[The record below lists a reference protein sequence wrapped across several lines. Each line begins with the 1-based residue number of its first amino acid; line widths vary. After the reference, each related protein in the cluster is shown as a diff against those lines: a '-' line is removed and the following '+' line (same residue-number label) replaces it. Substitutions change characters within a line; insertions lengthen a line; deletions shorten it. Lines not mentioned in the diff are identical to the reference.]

1 MRPMRL
7 LHTSDWHLGKT
18 LYGQRRYAEFSAFL
32 DWLHQTL
39 IAEAIDVL
47 VVAGDIFD
55 TTTPSNTA
63 QGLYYRFLN
72 QVRTTPCRHVVIVAG
87 NHDSPTLLEAPREL
101 LKHLN
106 VHVVGTAN
114 PEHELLELKDIQG
127 HTEMILCAVPYLRD
141 RELRSIT
148 AGESLKDKAE
158 KLQLGIARHYN
169 ALAEQAKALQAAL
182 SHPVPLVATGHLFA
196 SGGQTGDGVR
206 ELYVGSLAH
215 VPAQIFDPCF
225 DYVALGHLHLP
236 QQVSQQ
242 DHIRYSGA
250 PLAMGFGE
258 ARQNKRVRVVTFEA
272 IAQTTNATPSR
283 SIVQHGRDL
292 TVPRFQRLERL
303 TGDLEALQHGLA
315 DLKAADES
323 IWLEVEYTGSTLRP
337 QLRELLMEQ
346 IKDSLLQ
353 LLAVHNRVMV
363 QQALSQSN
371 PGETL
376 EQLDPQE
383 VFERLLSLQSTQQD
397 IDAEQQEQLKQSHR
411 EIVVRLQEMDIQA

>member
-1 MRPMRL
+1 MASLRL

-39 IAEAIDVL
+39 IAESIDVL
-47 VVAGDIFD
+47 VVAGDVFD

-63 QGLYYRFLN
+63 QGLYYRFLH
-72 QVRTTPCRHVVIVAG
+72 QVRATPCRHVVIVAG
-87 NHDSPTLLEAPREL
+87 NHDSPSLLEAPREL

-114 PEHELLELKDIQG
+114 AENELLALKDAQG
-127 HTEMILCAVPYLRD
+127 HTEMIVCAVPYLRD

-148 AGESLKDKAE
+148 AGESIKDKAE
-158 KLQLGIARHYN
+158 KLQRGIARHYQEM
-169 ALAEQAKALQAAL
+169 AAQAKALQAAL
-182 SHPVPLVATGHLFA
+182 PHPVPLVATGHLFA

-225 DYVALGHLHLP
+225 HYVALGHLHLP
-236 QQVSQQ
+236 QSVSQQ

-258 ARQNKRVRVVTFEA
+258 ARQHKRVRVVTFESDRRVL
-272 IAQTTNATPSR
+272 QT
-283 SIVQHGRDL
+283 GKDL

-303 TGDLEALQHGLA
+303 TGDLEALQRGLA
-315 DLKAADES
+315 DLRAENES

-346 IKDSLLQ
+346 IKDSALE

-363 QQALSQSN
+363 QQALGRSHPS
-371 PGETL
+371 ETL
-376 EQLDPQE
+376 EQLEPQE
-383 VFERLLSLQSTQQD
+383 VFERLLALQA
-397 IDAEQQEQLKQSHR
+397 IDPEQQEQLKQSHR
-411 EIVVRLQEMDIQA
+411 EVVVSLQEMDTRA